1 MPTPVAVLSG
11 GTRGFELGM
20 FKKGPVA
27 QGFNFPLNTNYTWW
41 NGVDILS
48 TQYLIYTDK
57 YTMGSSTLANTIPV
71 AWSTP
76 DLNDSSLLAL
86 INTLPPRVGLP
97 GFTDL
102 DAALNWMD
110 GTGDFFLLKNG
121 IENIV
126 TTNLL
131 LYWDAGLYTSY
142 VGTGT
147 VVSDLSGNNKNGNLT
162 NGASFSSA
170 SVASFDLD
178 GTDDYISIGTLS
190 YSNNVT
196 VEAWVNTTNPIG
208 WDDIIAGGCGDLLFG
223 VDSSNTG
230 TVSWGGQCNSPFSPV
245 TSTTSISDGRWHH
258 VVGTYNGSSAA
269 IYVDGILERSLSRSG
284 SFTPGTIAVGSAGG
298 GGEHFSGNVA
308 IARIYATALTADQ
321 VLQNYNAQKDRFGIT
336 NIVQDG
342 LVVNLNASNQSS
354 YPTSGTLWS
363 DLSGNNN
370 NATLTNGPTFST
382 DAGGA
387 INFDGTND
395 FALVTVNDSV
405 RFLNRA
411 PYTLSVV
418 TKVDTITASY
428 PGWINREGNVGQ
440 GRDGYNLIFTSVGYA
455 ADEVFVFTERFTSG
469 SASSTGVLLKR
480 TGFLNEW
487 HLILS
492 TYDGTT
498 LRIYYDSNLQ
508 SSNSSTSNLTNTS
521 TNLFIAN
528 RSSNYVDGLIGNVQ
542 IYNKALSQPEIV
554 QNYEAMRAQYGLTGV
569 TTNGLILWLDAGN
582 YGSYNG
588 SGTTW
593 YDISGSVNDT
603 SLLNGPTYSTDGG
616 GSILFDGTNDV
627 GQVTI
632 GNIPTGD
639 AARTI
644 SVWVKYIAYGSDFYS
659 ICGYGAEQAS
669 RTFDLGIAHASQKVF
684 LDVYGAGGIQTT
696 STVSPNVWFN
706 VTGVYTGTQL
716 RLYLN
721 GSLENSNT
729 FTINT
734 ASSVFRIAD
743 MTWSSPGLLNGN
755 IGNVIFYNRALSDS
769 EVLQNFNA
777 QRGRYGV

>member
-126 TTNLL
+126 TSDLL
-131 LYWDAGLYTSY
+131 LYWDAGLYSSY
-142 VGTGT
+142 VGTGN

-170 SVASFDLD
+170 GVASFDLD

-223 VDSSNTG
+223 VDSSDTG

-258 VVGTYNGSSAA
+258 VVGTYNGSTAA
-269 IYVDGILERSLSRSG
+269 IYVDGILERSLARSG

-308 IARIYATALTADQ
+308 IARIYATALTAEQ
-321 VLQNYNAQKDRFGIT
+321 VLQNYNTQKGRFGVT
-336 NIVQDG
+336 SSVESN
-342 LVVNLNASNQSS
+342 LVLELDASNPSS
-354 YPTSGTLWS
+354 YSGSGSEWTDMS
-363 DLSGNNN
+363 SYGNNG
-370 NATLTNGPTFST
+370 TLTNGVSFST
-382 DAGGA
+382 DNGG
-387 INFDGTND
+387 ILVFDGSDDYVNLGYKSSLLNFDITQEAWVNADSFTNWHGIISNMSSWGTGFSLQIGNIQNIAAMISGD
-395 FALVTVNDSV
+395 YL
-405 RFLNRA
+405 
-411 PYTLSVV
+411 
-418 TKVDTITASY
+418 ITSWL
-428 PGWINREGNVGQ
+428 P
-440 GRDGYNLIFTSVGYA
+440 
-455 ADEVFVFTERFTSG
+455 
-469 SASSTGVLLKR
+469 STGVWYHIVA
-480 TGFLNEW
+480 T
-487 HLILS
+487 H
-492 TYDGTT
+492 
-498 LRIYYDSNLQ
+498 
-508 SSNSSTSNLTNTS
+508 
-521 TNLFIAN
+521 
-528 RSSNYVDGLIGNVQ
+528 RSSDNLNVLYVNGIQENSVIRSISYETNAVTTIGAFYTPNGLLFDGKIGKVKS
-542 IYNKALSQPEIV
+542 YNKALTAPEVV
-554 QNYEAMRAQYGLTGV
+554 QNFETERGQYGVTGI
-569 TTNGLILWLDAGN
+569 TRNGLILWCDAGN
-582 YGSYNG
+582 YASYNG

-593 YDISGSVNDT
+593 YDVSGSVFDAT
-603 SLLNGPTYSTDGG
+603 LLNGPTYTTNGGGGISRDSTDDFISAYLGG
-616 GSILFDGTNDV
+616 LTSTTNFSVEVWMNINPQV
-627 GQVTI
+627 GATYNAIVSAWNYPI
-632 GNIPTGD
+632 
-639 AARTI
+639 
-644 SVWVKYIAYGSDFYS
+644 
-659 ICGYGAEQAS
+659 
-669 RTFDLGIAHASQKVF
+669 
-684 LDVYGAGGIQTT
+684 GAGGWELQTYNGAIGVHPTYTVAYTPNTNVHIVYTQEGTTTKIYKDSVLSQTSTT
-696 STVSPNVWFN
+696 STS
-706 VTGVYTGTQL
+706 
-716 RLYLN
+716 LN
-721 GSLENSNT
+721 
-729 FTINT
+729 
-734 ASSVFRIAD
+734 
-743 MTWSSPGLLNGN
+743 NGN
-755 IGNVIFYNRALSDS
+755 IGIGNLSGQGYGGYNMNGTFYTVRVYNKTLNQT
-769 EVLQNFNA
+769 EITQNFNA
-777 QRGRYGV
+777 QKNRYGL